1 MFTGI
6 CVYDTCLQPFWVVAC
21 QFFCIIVLL
30 SLAARAICL
39 HFANITYMFCSV
51 ELRPD
56 CMFWLQS
63 KKEIAK
69 GLRVMTKEEN
79 FPVLVHC
86 MHGKDR
92 TGLLIML
99 LLLLCD
105 IEPQV
110 PTPS

>member
-1 MFTGI
+1 MLGP
-6 CVYDTCLQPFWVVAC
+6 L
-21 QFFCIIVLL
+21 
-30 SLAARAICL
+30 
-39 HFANITYMFCSV
+39 
-51 ELRPD
+51 ELCPD
-56 CMFWLQS
+56 CVIGLQS

-99 LLLLCD
+99 LLLLCS

>member
-1 MFTGI
+1 VRYVST
-6 CVYDTCLQPFWVVAC
+6 LQ
-21 QFFCIIVLL
+21 
-30 SLAARAICL
+30 S
-39 HFANITYMFCSV
+39 ANITYMLGSL
-51 ELRPD
+51 ELCPD
-56 CMFWLQS
+56 CVIGLQS

-99 LLLLCD
+99 LLLLCS

>member
-1 MFTGI
+1 M
-6 CVYDTCLQPFWVVAC
+6 
-21 QFFCIIVLL
+21 
-30 SLAARAICL
+30 
-39 HFANITYMFCSV
+39 
-51 ELRPD
+51 
-56 CMFWLQS
+56 LQS

-69 GLRVMTKEEN
+69 ALRVLTKEEN

-99 LLLLCD
+99 ILLLCD

-110 PTPS
+110 PAPLPCPLLPRPLVTMLKERTSKHQRSVHHMSVHVYSNFSQCNGTMP

>member
-1 MFTGI
+1 MIG
-6 CVYDTCLQPFWVVAC
+6 
-21 QFFCIIVLL
+21 
-30 SLAARAICL
+30 
-39 HFANITYMFCSV
+39 
-51 ELRPD
+51 
-56 CMFWLQS
+56 LQS

-105 IEPQV
+105 IEAQV

>member
-1 MFTGI
+1 MSIFLHH
-6 CVYDTCLQPFWVVAC
+6 CVAEPSSKGNMSALCKHH
-21 QFFCIIVLL
+21 
-30 SLAARAICL
+30 L
-39 HFANITYMFCSV
+39 HFCSL

>member
-1 MFTGI
+1 
-6 CVYDTCLQPFWVVAC
+6 
-21 QFFCIIVLL
+21 VLL
-30 SLAARAICL
+30 SLAASAICL
-39 HFANITYMFCSV
+39 HFAHITHNLCFLELCS
-51 ELRPD
+51 D
-56 CMFWLQS
+56 CMIGLQS

-105 IEPQV
+105 IEAQV

>member
-1 MFTGI
+1 M
-6 CVYDTCLQPFWVVAC
+6 
-21 QFFCIIVLL
+21 LL
-30 SLAARAICL
+30 SLAASATCL
-39 HFANITYMFCSV
+39 HFATIMFCAL
-51 ELRPD
+51 ELCPD
-56 CMFWLQS
+56 CMVGLQS

-99 LLLLCD
+99 LLLLCG

-110 PTPS
+110 PAPS

>member
-1 MFTGI
+1 MIG
-6 CVYDTCLQPFWVVAC
+6 
-21 QFFCIIVLL
+21 
-30 SLAARAICL
+30 
-39 HFANITYMFCSV
+39 
-51 ELRPD
+51 
-56 CMFWLQS
+56 LQS

-99 LLLLCD
+99 LLLLCG

-110 PTPS
+110 SSLHDLTSHTSFSIHNPLKCSSFAS

>member
-1 MFTGI
+1 MSRF
-6 CVYDTCLQPFWVVAC
+6 VWWWHDKYSA
-21 QFFCIIVLL
+21 CIIVLL
-30 SLAARAICL
+30 SLAASALYL
-39 HFANITYMFCSV
+39 HFANTTDMLCSL
-51 ELRPD
+51 ELCPD
-56 CMFWLQS
+56 CMAGLQS

-69 GLRVMTKEEN
+69 GLRIMTKEEN